1 MSDQVA
7 DIERIK
13 ECARSLKRIHDTF
26 EKRSDPSQGYGVGEL
41 GSQQLL
47 DAFDDFG
54 SNWKIHR
61 KKLTEELQ
69 TLYGTTKTAAESYE
83 KIDHELAEALRDQ
96 DKKSSKPAGKP
107 AAK

>member
-13 ECARSLKRIHDTF
+13 ECAQALKRIHDTF
-26 EKRSDPSQGYGVGEL
+26 EKRSDPSQGYGVGDL
-41 GSQQLL
+41 GSQKLL

-61 KKLTEELQ
+61 KKLAEELQ
-69 TLYGTTKTAAESYE
+69 TLYGITKTAAESYV
-83 KIDHELAEALRDQ
+83 KIDHELAEALRGT
-96 DKKSSKPAGKP
+96 DKKPKKPAGRTAGK
-107 AAK
+107 